1 MTRLRLIVL
10 TVMVATIGLAFPS
23 MLHAQSKSTTASLSG
38 SVTDSSGARIAKAT
52 VKLTNPEKQISRT
65 GTTSATGEFSF
76 AFLPEGT
83 YTLEVTAQG
92 FKTTRQNGIVLSAG
106 DTVAENLSLTIG
118 ATEQIAGR
126 CFKPRTRT
134 SARSSK
140 PSKLKNFLSISEM
153 CSASQRW
160 IRQ

>member
-10 TVMVATIGLAFPS
+10 TVLMTTIGLAFPL

-38 SVTDSSGARIAKAT
+38 SVTDSSGARVPKAT
-52 VKLTNPEKQISRT
+52 VKLTNPEKEISRT

-92 FKTTRQNGIVLSAG
+92 FKTTRQNGIV
-106 DTVAENLSLTIG
+106 
-118 ATEQIAGR
+118 QIR
-126 CFKPRTRT
+126 R
-134 SARSSK
+134 
-140 PSKLKNFLSISEM
+140 
-153 CSASQRW
+153 ASCRE
-160 IRQ
+160 RV